1 MADNVVGS
9 SVSANQLKDLFRQ
22 IADGSLSGGHVQ
34 AFLEHRNP
42 FEKKSRITFTVTGTG
57 LTGTEWVTRLEAGGH
72 RVSGWACDVLTK
84 PDYDENHHLEV
95 DKEYKITLVFGK
107 EIRKDSERTTA
118 DLKALAR
125 REIGKQAVSGLKGEL
140 ALLVREKFTNK
151 ELEDM
156 GIGYIAVLHESIID
170 SVGGAFVLRSLRHGD
185 ESCVDAGYDEPVFQW
200 GDGGAFAFFASTQV

>member
-42 FEKKSRITFTVTGTG
+42 FEKKNRITFTITGLG
-57 LTGTEWVTRLEAGGH
+57 LTGAEWVTRLEAGSH
-72 RVSGWACDVLTK
+72 RVSVWACDVLTK
-84 PDYDENHHLEV
+84 PDYDQNHRLEAG
-95 DKEYKITLVFGK
+95 KEYKVTLVFGK

-156 GIGYIAVLHESIID
+156 GIWYIAVLHESIID
-170 SVGGAFVLRSLRHGD
+170 SDGDASILVSSRSAHG
-185 ESCVDAGYDEPVFQW
+185 SCVDADYGRPGPQW
-200 GDGGAFAFFASTQV
+200 CGDGAFAFLVSTQV